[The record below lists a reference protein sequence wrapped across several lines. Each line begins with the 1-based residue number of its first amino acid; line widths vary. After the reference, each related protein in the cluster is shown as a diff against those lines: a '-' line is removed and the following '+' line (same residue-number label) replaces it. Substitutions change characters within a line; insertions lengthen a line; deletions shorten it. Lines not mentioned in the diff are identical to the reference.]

1 MLQKNRNIVMLILM
15 ANFIHKMVRKCYK
28 LQEDKLM
35 KDKFDHAPA
44 SHRGNDYPIVLVH
57 GYMGYGPDA
66 SWLLGNYF
74 QYALQ
79 ENVVGHNQDVF
90 IAVVSPIAGIHD
102 RACELYQQLVGVNA
116 IRERAGLGKTDTGA
130 DLAKAVYGSEHFTE
144 EHSHQKI
151 YKPRLLR

>member
-1 MLQKNRNIVMLILM
+1 MLILM

-35 KDKFDHAPA
+35 KGKFDHAPTA
-44 SHRGNDYPIVLVH
+44 HRGNDYPIVLVH
-57 GYMGYGPDA
+57 GYLGYGPDA

-74 QYALQ
+74 QYAVQ
-79 ENVVGHNQDVF
+79 ENVFGHNRDVF

-144 EHSHQKI
+144 EHSHQKT

>member
-1 MLQKNRNIVMLILM
+1 MLILM

-35 KDKFDHAPA
+35 KDKFDHAPT

-79 ENVVGHNQDVF
+79 ENVVGHN
-90 IAVVSPIAGIHD
+90 
-102 RACELYQQLVGVNA
+102 
-116 IRERAGLGKTDTGA
+116 
-130 DLAKAVYGSEHFTE
+130 
-144 EHSHQKI
+144 
-151 YKPRLLR
+151 